1 MCKLKNQQIPFE
13 IYFFLN
19 KGEIIS
25 STSEQ

>member
-13 IYFFLN
+13 IYIFLN